1 MHKSRCFKSI
11 KRGHIAFTLIELLVV
26 IAIIAILAAML
37 LPALAKAK
45 QKAVSAQC
53 VNNLKQDGI
62 AMGMYA
68 GDNSDSLP
76 GPVPTGNSCA
86 YVKTVND
93 QYGQIGAKGFLAWY
107 LSTYLGGGD
116 PAGMSI
122 VQTNYL
128 LTMFCPGYGKFSAEN
143 PSTAMTRVCYEV
155 TVGYSNS
162 TVSVSSLKLPFGY
175 PFTSTGPGI
184 IEKPQKLGNIGQFGP
199 VSGVYAYSD
208 VDSQLSGGEAGWGQE
223 ATAPVHGSTR
233 NALYFD
239 WHVQSYK
246 GTNMLAQ

>member
-1 MHKSRCFKSI
+1 MHKSRHMQWTG
-11 KRGHIAFTLIELLVV
+11 RRQGAFTLIELLVV

-37 LPALAKAK
+37 LPALSKAK
-45 QKAVSAQC
+45 QKAVTVQC
-53 VNNLKQDGI
+53 VNNLKQDGL

-68 GDNSDSLP
+68 NDNSDTLP

-93 QYGQIGAKGFLAWY
+93 QYGQIAEKGFLAWY
-107 LSTYLGGGD
+107 LSTYLGGPE
-116 PAGMSI
+116 PAKMSI
-122 VQTNYL
+122 LQTNYL
-128 LTMFCPGYGKFSAEN
+128 MTMFCPAYGQFSKESPN
-143 PSTAMTRVCYEV
+143 LAMTRVCYEV
-155 TVGYSNS
+155 TIGYTNT
-162 TVSVSSLKLPFGY
+162 TVSVPNNKLPFGY
-175 PFTSTGPGI
+175 PFTTTGPGY
-184 IEKPQKLGNIGQFGP
+184 IEQPQKVANIGQFGS

-208 VDSQLSGGEAGWGQE
+208 VDSQLSGGAEGWGGE
-223 ATAPVHGSTR
+223 ATTAVHGSVR